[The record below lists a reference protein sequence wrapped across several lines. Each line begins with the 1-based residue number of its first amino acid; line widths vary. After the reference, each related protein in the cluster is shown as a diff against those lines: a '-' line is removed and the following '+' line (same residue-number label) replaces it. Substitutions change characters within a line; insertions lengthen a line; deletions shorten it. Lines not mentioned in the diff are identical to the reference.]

1 MFQINKQKL
10 SYSSM
15 TLLTSD
21 VKKKFQNLQKYFSS
35 QLRLLKQVGHGRGCQ
50 EQMRRICK
58 KIDKL
63 NGINYILGHPSSGQT
78 REAVLSTDRR
88 LEK

>member
-21 VKKKFQNLQKYFSS
+21 VKKKFQNLQKYFSAEIVKTS
-35 QLRLLKQVGHGRGCQ
+35 RTWKRLPRANEEDL
-50 EQMRRICK
+50 
-58 KIDKL
+58 
-63 NGINYILGHPSSGQT
+63 
-78 REAVLSTDRR
+78 
-88 LEK
+88 